1 MTVAYVKMIKTSA
14 FVENEVV
21 FQVVIIFKQ
30 NYKKD

>member
-1 MTVAYVKMIKTSA
+1 MTVAYVNMIKTSA